1 MPKKRTGSKRKKAKP
16 GKVKSRKIKTGK
28 TRPGKRKQQVEKV
41 YMCMRCKKTFTS
53 IRGLKRHSAEHLR
66 DLREMKL
73 LREGHVPEE
82 SKLGFSFKGK
92 NKIVIS

>member
-1 MPKKRTGSKRKKAKP
+1 MPKKAKP
-16 GKVKSRKIKTGK
+16 KRIKKKAKTK
-28 TRPGKRKQQVEKV
+28 TRKNRKKLQIEKI
-41 YMCMRCKKTFTS
+41 YMCMRCKKTYGS

-82 SKLGFSFKGK
+82 SKLGFTFKGK
-92 NKIVIS
+92 NKVIIS